1 MCCSIHITP
10 RAKNKK
16 LERSKLKLRKKSPKN
31 SLTSLKLIE
40 IPIMRYSR
48 EREIKTQFRL
58 VMPTWIY
65 TTNQKCMRREIDPQM
80 KLNGR
85 NKLSHAGS
93 NLIHPSKKILLDL
106 TKVASFRLRVWI
118 STMLDNRRQ
127 EKTKTSIRR
136 WPREAITVVLM
147 EWDKLEKNTTV
158 EMSIQAIIASREVR
172 SMSLSQAFQVSNSLG
187 KDLQRKTHNMGSQLT

>member
-1 MCCSIHITP
+1 MCCFILITP

-85 NKLSHAGS
+85 NKLSHADS

-106 TKVASFRLRVWI
+106 TKVASFRLKVWI

-136 WPREAITVVLM
+136 
-147 EWDKLEKNTTV
+147 
-158 EMSIQAIIASREVR
+158 
-172 SMSLSQAFQVSNSLG
+172 
-187 KDLQRKTHNMGSQLT
+187 